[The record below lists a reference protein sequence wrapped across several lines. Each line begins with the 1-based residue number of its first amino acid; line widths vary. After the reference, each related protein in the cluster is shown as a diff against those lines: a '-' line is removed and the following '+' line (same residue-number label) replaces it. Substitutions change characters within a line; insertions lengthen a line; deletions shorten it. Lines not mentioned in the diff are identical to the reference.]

1 MDFLCYADQSM
12 LVFKDRINL
21 NAVSIIEQ
29 FEIAMLFYNKHINKG
44 DVIEGAYR
52 QSFEEVPQEAYREA
66 VANAI
71 IHRDYSKR
79 GNNRYETEF
88 RKDWK

>member
-52 QSFEEVPQEAYREA
+52 
-66 VANAI
+66 
-71 IHRDYSKR
+71 
-79 GNNRYETEF
+79 
-88 RKDWK
+88 